1 MGGHSCPL
9 KGSYIR
15 KGYTMVKEWKDLPT
29 AKQYAVGDYVQVA
42 LSEDEHYVVQVL
54 SVHDGHYDVI
64 EYSAEEM
71 MGELYMDQD
80 NHRLIGR

>member
-9 KGSYIR
+9 TGSYIE
-15 KGYTMVKEWKDLPT
+15 KGYTMTDYK
-29 AKQYAVGDYVQVA
+29 AGDYVLVELA
-42 LSEDEHYVVQVL
+42 PNESYVVTVVE
-54 SVHDGHYDVI
+54 VHDGHYDVI
-64 EYSAEEM
+64 EYSAGDM